1 MLLSGG
7 GTGVA
12 GLVIKSGKSY
22 IWTCLGKT
30 FKQEEENEEE
40 EGDRQAD
47 RQNTGCFCVNLTQV
61 RVIREKGT
69 STEKMPL

>member
-47 RQNTGCFCVNLTQV
+47 RQ
-61 RVIREKGT
+61 
-69 STEKMPL
+69 TEYWLFLC

>member
-47 RQNTGCFCVNLTQV
+47 RQTEVYVFAHTKICVEL
-61 RVIREKGT
+61 
-69 STEKMPL
+69 